1 MVKLPGVGLVMA
13 PEPEH
18 RVLLLRR
25 TRRRITLQV
34 GPSVAGVAASLS
46 RIVIVHETPCLRV
59 YHRPESFMD
68 ARCIASHTHMSPATV
83 VFGALSAQQQQEVL
97 RAQQEQ

>member
-34 GPSVAGVAASLS
+34 GPSDAGVAASLS
-46 RIVIVHETPCLRV
+46 RTAIAHETACLGF
-59 YHRPESFMD
+59 YHRPQSLLARERD
-68 ARCIASHTHMSPATV
+68 ARIAARTH
-83 VFGALSAQQQQEVL
+83 LNVL
-97 RAQQEQ
+97 QLLCSERFRHCSGNNRN

>member
-46 RIVIVHETPCLRV
+46 RIAIVHETPC
-59 YHRPESFMD
+59 
-68 ARCIASHTHMSPATV
+68 
-83 VFGALSAQQQQEVL
+83 
-97 RAQQEQ
+97 